1 MCNEKQDSYHIS
13 IADWIHILN
22 DDIRVFNSIQPLL
35 SFFTIMLVLLSIM
48 ISIVDF
54 KEAPRLFNIFLL
66 IIVAMVATYFY
77 YILYINCKLDRLNNI
92 KNRILQEELI
102 DSHSIKLEYIGI
114 QDMFKF
120 SNWINV
126 FRSVYR
132 VSLLAIIIILI
143 VYAFTLAVPLING
156 EHEINQANLICENST
171 LIFKNPINEK
181 DPTSYNESVTRLG
194 YIMEGKFVLK
204 NSDNSKYTAIIEP
217 DNVYWRLYKEDDLN
231 TVVACGNSKLNVVKL
246 SPGEDITYS
255 IMHPYHI
262 DKDDIRGYVINVELG
277 YSDKTKYTEVLMLE
291 SSGIAN

>member
-13 IADWIHILN
+13 IADWIRILN
-22 DDIRVFNSIQPLL
+22 DDIRAFNSIQPLL
-35 SFFTIMLVLLSIM
+35 AFLTIILVLLSIM
-48 ISIVDF
+48 ISIVGF
-54 KEAPRLFNIFLL
+54 KEAPRLFNSIQLL
-66 IIVAMVATYFY
+66 IVIMGATYFS
-77 YILYINCKLDRLNNI
+77 YILYTNCKLDGLNNI

-102 DSHSIKLEYIGI
+102 DSHNIKLEYIGM

-132 VSLLAIIIILI
+132 VIFLAIILILI

-156 EHEINQANLICENST
+156 EHEINQAHLICENST

-194 YIMEGKFVLK
+194 YMMEGKFLLK
-204 NSDNSKYTAIIEP
+204 NSDNSNYTAIIEP

-231 TVVACGNSKLNVVKL
+231 TVMACGNSKLDVVKL

-255 IMHPYHI
+255 IMYPYHI
-262 DKDDIRGYVINVELG
+262 DKDDIRGYVIKVELG
-277 YSDKTKYTEVLMLE
+277 YSDKTKYTEVLMLNA
-291 SSGIAN
+291 SGIAN